1 MTLSL
6 LLIGGAF
13 TFSFLFT
20 MAYRSFALRLALF
33 DVPNARSSHSVPTP
47 RGGGLAIALAV
58 LCVAPLWFWING
70 DAIPEEWR
78 AVLVTGAWFAF
89 IGWLDDL
96 GVFVSTLPRLVAQFI
111 GAILALSML
120 SGMPPIAFWGIS
132 LGAGWLGIV
141 VGLLYMVWMINLYNF
156 MDGINGLASLEA
168 VTVCV
173 GLLIVSFVSHWE
185 PELGFMLAILASAS
199 AGFALWNFPKSR
211 IFMGDSGSYFL
222 GGTLGVFLLAAGW
235 INLDWLWCG
244 SIMLGVF
251 ITDATLTLARR
262 LVRGERLYQ
271 AHREHAYQHAARA
284 IGRHAPVTLAV
295 CVINGVWLLPMALLL
310 ATGTL
315 SAQVAISVA
324 YVPLFLL
331 AFYWNAGMPE
341 LNNPGESMDHS
352 GETPR

>member
-1 MTLSL
+1 MTLL
-6 LLIGGAF
+6 LLGGAF
-13 TFSFLFT
+13 AFSFLLT
-20 MAYRSFALRLALF
+20 MAYRSFALRFALF

-58 LCVAPLWFWING
+58 LCVAPLWFWRNG
-70 DAIPEEWR
+70 DAIPTEWL
-78 AVLVTGAWFAF
+78 AVLVTGAWFSF

-96 GVFVSTLPRLVAQFI
+96 GVFVSTLSRLVAQFI
-111 GAILALSML
+111 GATLALSML
-120 SGMPPIAFWGIS
+120 SGMPPIVFWGIS
-132 LGAGWLGIV
+132 LGDGWVGII

-173 GLLIVSFVSHWE
+173 GLLIVSYVSHWE
-185 PELGFMLAILASAS
+185 PELSFMLAILASAS
-199 AGFALWNFPKSR
+199 AGFALWNFPRSR

-222 GGTLGVFLLAAGW
+222 GGTLGALLLAAGW
-235 INLDWLWCG
+235 VNPDWLWCG

-262 LVRGERLYQ
+262 LVRGEKLYQ

-284 IGRHAPVTLAV
+284 LGGHVPVTLAV

-310 ATGTL
+310 ATGIL
-315 SAQVAISVA
+315 SAQVAVSVA
-324 YVPLFLL
+324 YVPLLLL
-331 AFYWNAGMPE
+331 ALYWRAGLPE
-341 LNNPGESMDHS
+341 LSKSVESMGHR
-352 GETPR
+352 GEIPR